1 MSETICAACGH
12 EATGKFC
19 SNCGAALP
27 GRVRCASCDNEIPA
41 GGRFCN
47 QCGTPTAAV
56 AAATAEA
63 ADSAPAPPVPAAA
76 PAQASSAPVEGVR
89 RTGSS
94 TLPWTIAALAVLAVV
109 IAIVFPRPGGSG
121 ENVATVA
128 APGTMEGVEG
138 GMDASGVD
146 ISSMTPRERADA
158 LFNRVMQSVSSGDST
173 QARFFLPMAL
183 AAYDQVPT
191 LDLDGHYHMAVLHL
205 ADGDPNS
212 ARARADSIL
221 AETPTHLFGLFT
233 AAQAEQALGNA
244 AEARAFYEQFDQ
256 AFAAESAMARTEY
269 TEHSAV
275 MPLMREEAA
284 QALEGL

>member
-1 MSETICAACGH
+1 MSENICAACGH
-12 EATGKFC
+12 EAEGKFC

-27 GRVRCASCDNEIPA
+27 GRVRCTACDNEIPA

-47 QCGTPTAAV
+47 QCGTPTAAAAASVSASAEPEAAPPVV
-56 AAATAEA
+56 AA
-63 ADSAPAPPVPAAA
+63 SAPAE
-76 PAQASSAPVEGVR
+76 SSGPKA
-89 RTGSS
+89 SS
-94 TLPWTIAALAVLAVV
+94 TLPWTIAGLAVIAV
-109 IAIVFPRPGGSG
+109 IVAVAFPRPGDSG
-121 ENVATVA
+121 GNVATIA
-128 APGTMEGVEG
+128 APASTESAAG
-138 GMDASGVD
+138 GMDPSDVD

-183 AAYDQVPT
+183 AAYEQVPT
-191 LDLDGHYHMAVLHL
+191 LNLDGHYHMAVLHL

-221 AETPTHLFGLFT
+221 AEAPTHLFGLFT
-233 AAQAEQALGNA
+233 AAQAEQALGNS
-244 AEARAFYEQFDQ
+244 AEARAFYEQFNE
-256 AFAAESAMARTEY
+256 AFEAESAMARTEY

-284 QALEGL
+284 QALEDR

>member
-1 MSETICAACGH
+1 MSETICPACGH
-12 EATGKFC
+12 EAEGKFC

-27 GRVRCASCDNEIPA
+27 GRVRCTACNNEIPA

-47 QCGTPTAAV
+47 MCGTPTAA
-56 AAATAEA
+56 AAASVTASAEPEALPPATAEA
-63 ADSAPAPPVPAAA
+63 APAE
-76 PAQASSAPVEGVR
+76 SSAPKA
-89 RTGSS
+89 SS
-94 TLPWTIAALAVLAVV
+94 TLPWTIAGLAVV
-109 IAIVFPRPGGSG
+109 AVIVAIAFPRPDDSGG
-121 ENVATVA
+121 NVATVTAPASTESA
-128 APGTMEGVEG
+128 AG
-138 GMDASGVD
+138 GMDPSGVD

-173 QARFFLPMAL
+173 QASFFLPMAL

-191 LDLDGHYHMAVLHL
+191 LDADGHYHMAVLHL
-205 ADGDPNS
+205 ANGDPTS

-233 AAQAEQALGNA
+233 AAQSEQALGNS
-244 AEARAFYEQFDQ
+244 AEARALYEQFEQ
-256 AFAAESAMARTEY
+256 AFAAESALARQEY

-284 QALEGL
+284 QALADM